1 MNSFEKLLN
10 DLKIQG
16 NKELIVT
23 STKKDSIIKS
33 VRILDETNK
42 FRNLQA
48 IISTNNKKSREI
60 IEYPMIHEIRSKD
73 ESKVIYKLAFLTNK
87 RIINV
92 EDFVL
97 NRSEIQLNK
106 RSKIYKYYL
115 AESEYHPIQNT
126 LTYDLIKA
134 SNWDEASEIAEVK
147 GYSGV
152 VIDELSTNFRES
164 LGKLIYDSGYP
175 LYSLKPI
182 VDKYPDAGL

>member
-10 DLKIQG
+10 DLKIQV

-23 STKKDSIIKS
+23 SNQENSIIKAI
-33 VRILDETNK
+33 RILDETNK
-42 FRNLQA
+42 FRNLQV
-48 IISTNNKKSREI
+48 IISTNIKKSREI

-115 AESEYHPIQNT
+115 AESDYHPIQ
-126 LTYDLIKA
+126 
-134 SNWDEASEIAEVK
+134 
-147 GYSGV
+147 
-152 VIDELSTNFRES
+152 
-164 LGKLIYDSGYP
+164 
-175 LYSLKPI
+175 
-182 VDKYPDAGL
+182 KYFNV